1 MVLFLFDMK
10 HQKQIL
16 NIALPAMGE
25 NLLQMLMGLVDN
37 YLVAQLGLS
46 AVSGVA
52 VANNIIT
59 IYQALFIAIGSAIT
73 SVVAKSLAQKDQS
86 AYQGYQNDALSLT
99 IILSL
104 ILGVI
109 SVVWGT
115 TLLKLLG
122 TQNSVSEIG
131 GRYLAL
137 VGGGVLF
144 LGLMTSLGSL
154 LRARGRVRL
163 PMYVS
168 LVSNLLNALLSTLA
182 IFLFNWG
189 VEGVAA
195 ATVLS
200 RAIGTLILAKQLKLK
215 VWDWQFHLAIDRD
228 LLRLALPASLERLM
242 MRAGDLVIVALIVT
256 FGTKVV
262 AGNAI
267 GETLTQFN
275 YMPGLG
281 LSTAAVVLTAHY
293 LGQAK
298 IDQIRQVERA
308 IYLIAVLSMGVLAGF
323 ILLLGPV
330 LGRLFTDNTS
340 ALQASQTVLLFSF
353 LGTPVTAGTLVY
365 TAIWQGLGNAK
376 LPFYTT
382 SIGMWLIRVLIGYL
396 LGISLQLGLSG
407 VWMATVLDNLFRHF
421 FLYKRYRRYIG

>member
-1 MVLFLFDMK
+1 
-10 HQKQIL
+10 
-16 NIALPAMGE
+16 
-25 NLLQMLMGLVDN
+25 
-37 YLVAQLGLS
+37 
-46 AVSGVA
+46 
-52 VANNIIT
+52 
-59 IYQALFIAIGSAIT
+59 
-73 SVVAKSLAQKDQS
+73 
-86 AYQGYQNDALSLT
+86 
-99 IILSL
+99 
-104 ILGVI
+104 
-109 SVVWGT
+109 
-115 TLLKLLG
+115 
-122 TQNSVSEIG
+122 
-131 GRYLAL
+131 
-137 VGGGVLF
+137 
-144 LGLMTSLGSL
+144 
-154 LRARGRVRL
+154 
-163 PMYVS
+163 
-168 LVSNLLNALLSTLA
+168 
-182 IFLFNWG
+182 
-189 VEGVAA
+189 
-195 ATVLS
+195 
-200 RAIGTLILAKQLKLK
+200 
-215 VWDWQFHLAIDRD
+215 
-228 LLRLALPASLERLM
+228 M

-256 FGTKVV
+256 LGTKVV

-298 IDQIRQVERA
+298 IDQIRQVERE

-330 LGRLFTDNTS
+330 LGRLFTDNSS